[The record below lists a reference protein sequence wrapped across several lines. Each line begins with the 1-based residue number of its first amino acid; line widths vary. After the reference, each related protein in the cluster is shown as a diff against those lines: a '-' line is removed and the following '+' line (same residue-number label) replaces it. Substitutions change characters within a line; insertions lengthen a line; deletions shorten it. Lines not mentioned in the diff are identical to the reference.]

1 MTSLE
6 KEYVF
11 VIYSCKK
18 NLHKANTIYDRIHIH
33 IERDFNMKVL
43 ILYGDNLS
51 KKKVYEIKEEKYLI
65 LNVEDGYEFLDLKSL
80 KLFKTIVKIF
90 PNIKGCFKCDDDV
103 VLNLIVLNKFVK
115 TLNIFPIDYSGF
127 SSINLEN
134 DDTNDIN
141 HHINKKQ
148 MNINKKIQKQNTIYC
163 GGPLYY
169 VSKKSLD
176 YIDKTKYTDVQ
187 DIFYEDLMIGHILN
201 QQSIFPVN
209 SNLYNDDI
217 NYFNKYRCSYHNK
230 DHKNILFI
238 RTHGGLGNQMFQI
251 ASGVSISKKND
262 MIYFIMNSSN
272 VCKQDFTHTKDNNK
286 LFKSIFSALPNI
298 PLENISLNNVKI
310 YKEANAD
317 CFTCNDIILK
327 EDTLL
332 DGYFQNEKY
341 FKEYKNI
348 IIDKFKENTAYQE
361 CYKNVTDNKT
371 FAALLKNTYFIHVR
385 RGDYVNHPLH
395 QIDYDSYF
403 PKAISYILEKNKDA
417 HFYIVS
423 DDIEYCKTYPVLDNI
438 NKTFLESVPELETL
452 YFMSFCWKGGICSN
466 STFSWWGSYLNENP
480 DKIVVFP
487 SKWLNNNSP
496 NDIYYENSVVID
508 V

>member
-18 NLHKANTIYDRIHIH
+18 NLHKANAIYDRFHTQ
-33 IERDFNMKVL
+33 IEDEFNMKML

-103 VLNLIVLNKFVK
+103 VLNLSGLTNFLILLN
-115 TLNIFPIDYSGF
+115 TFPIDYSGF
-127 SSINLEN
+127 SSIRLEN
-134 DDTNDIN
+134 DNKNRIN
-141 HHINKKQ
+141 HHINSK
-148 MNINKKIQKQNTIYC
+148 NIKTTRKIKSQSAIYC

-169 VSKKSLD
+169 LSKKSLEC
-176 YIDKTKYTDVQ
+176 IDKTKYTDVQ
-187 DIFYEDLMIGHILN
+187 DIFYEDLMIGRILN
-201 QQSIFPVN
+201 QHSIFPLHC
-209 SNLYNDDI
+209 NLYNDDFK
-217 NYFNKYRCSYHNK
+217 YFNKELCSYHNN

-251 ASGVSISKKND
+251 ASGLSIAQKNN
-262 MIYFIMNSSN
+262 MIEFIINSSN
-272 VCKQDFTHTKDNNK
+272 VCKQDFTHTTDNNK
-286 LFKSIFSALPNI
+286 LFDTIFYALPNI
-298 PLENISLNNVKI
+298 KLENIRLNNVKK
-310 YKEANAD
+310 YKETDAD

-327 EDTLL
+327 EDTFL

-341 FKEYKNI
+341 FKEHKNKI
-348 IIDKFKENTAYQE
+348 CHIFKQNNAYQE

-403 PKAISYILEKNKDA
+403 PKAISYILEKDKDA